1 MAQNKVID
9 RVPYDIKGFKDLNI
23 DLISIWGQG
32 WGMTFQLQVL
42 DIIANKPF
50 KDHFKMKYN

>member
-1 MAQNKVID
+1 LYAYRGHLTKEA
-9 RVPYDIKGFKDLNI
+9 KEFNI

-32 WGMTFQLQVL
+32 WGMTFQQQVL